1 MKAVFASHTCMGSAF
16 VVGSHHLARELARKG
31 HRVAAVSGIS
41 QVTFRCWWCPKGRGK
56 LGEWRLMSGNITK
69 GTGRPPKRS
78 LRHARAYPNRSRDP
92 FLGSE
97 WFDPLEDAV
106 RQRIRGFGAG
116 GVRAGAALGGGR
128 SRYGRQGRAVGYQLR
143 AGEHDHP
150 QGAPFSTR
158 QEMELRNRTIPAYKR
173 VTKRAEMIIAGAYLA
188 GTNTRR
194 VRRALQSLFGARIGK
209 DTVSRPW
216 RKVQADWEAWLKRDL
231 SGEDIVPLILY
242 GTVVKVRLDRQA
254 TNICLLV
261 VMGVRR
267 DGQKVLLALRNMGG
281 ETEAVWARSSMTWWP
296 VA

>member
-1 MKAVFASHTCMGSAF
+1 MANSEETRWSDAPMRFLPDRRTHCTHGSRAVKAVFASHTCMGSAF
-16 VVGSHHLARELARKG
+16 VVGSHHLARELAPKG

-128 SRYGRQGRAVGYQLR
+128 SRYGRQGRAVGY
-143 AGEHDHP
+143 
-150 QGAPFSTR
+150 
-158 QEMELRNRTIPAYKR
+158 PA
-173 VTKRAEMIIAGAYLA
+173 
-188 GTNTRR
+188 
-194 VRRALQSLFGARIGK
+194 
-209 DTVSRPW
+209 
-216 RKVQADWEAWLKRDL
+216 
-231 SGEDIVPLILY
+231 SG
-242 GTVVKVRLDRQA
+242 R
-254 TNICLLV
+254 
-261 VMGVRR
+261 
-267 DGQKVLLALRNMGG
+267 
-281 ETEAVWARSSMTWWP
+281 
-296 VA
+296 